1 MLCDCYIMAPMFT
14 TTEALIMTRFL
25 FLALAAFENRAI
37 LPAATQKLLILAAVT
52 RHDDMLN
59 DRDAV
64 TLPWE
69 TAE

>member
-1 MLCDCYIMAPMFT
+1 MFT
-14 TTEALIMTRFL
+14 TTEAHIMTRFL
-25 FLALAAFENRAI
+25 FLALAAFENRDR

-59 DRDAV
+59 DRGAV